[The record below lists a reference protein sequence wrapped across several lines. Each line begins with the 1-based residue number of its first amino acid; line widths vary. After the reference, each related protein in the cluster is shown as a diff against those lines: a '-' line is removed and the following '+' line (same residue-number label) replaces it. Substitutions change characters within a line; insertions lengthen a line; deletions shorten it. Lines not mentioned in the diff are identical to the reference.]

1 MTVQQVCMDRLPTG
15 QGAQAVIKNM
25 NSYSSMDQRIDSMHA
40 SPSDRQIAK
49 EHMRDADFVADLVCR
64 ASENVRSAERL
75 LRRAVR
81 AARQVGAI

>member
-1 MTVQQVCMDRLPTG
+1 M
-15 QGAQAVIKNM
+15 IKNM